1 MTRMKGVVVSH
12 RWIAQV
18 LRQRGIP
25 VPDLKVLEVAVVQGT
40 DEIRARLLDAVT
52 LIERG
57 TEAAGDIEWVRG
69 VLKAPVQKALEV
81 SPDLEQTHLVVSA
94 APVPS
99 PSTEPRLDRPQF
111 QEKGPLDKAPNCT
124 VTPARRVKH
133 HIYASKAALTIELDT
148 LRQLPGEDD
157 AARTVLIEAAVA
169 TSGSGF
175 DWERKIPFQLMRREL
190 PIVACALL
198 GLLDRPLAIENH
210 GPERNKSLRIEQQ
223 GSKLFV
229 KVSQGSRSI
238 ALPVDCSDA
247 YAWNAIV
254 LQALQLNAPS
264 LSDGLQLQLIHRV
277 AEMMNHTTTK

>member
-1 MTRMKGVVVSH
+1 MSEVVVSH

-25 VPDLKVLEVAVVQGT
+25 VPDLMVLEVAVAQCT
-40 DEIRARLLDAVT
+40 DEIRARLLSAVT

-57 TEAAGDIEWVRG
+57 TEEAGDIEWVRG
-69 VLKAPVQKALEV
+69 ILKAPAQKARKV
-81 SPDLEQTHLVVSA
+81 SPDLERTPLVVSA
-94 APVPS
+94 APETCHA
-99 PSTEPRLDRPQF
+99 TEPRLDRPQF
-111 QEKGPLDKAPNCT
+111 QETGCMDNAGNGPVA
-124 VTPARRVKH
+124 PARRVKH

-190 PIVACALL
+190 PIVACSLL

-264 LSDGLQLQLIHRV
+264 LSGSLQLQLIHRV
-277 AEMMNHTTTK
+277 AEMMNHTPTK

>member
-1 MTRMKGVVVSH
+1 MSEVVVSH

-18 LRQRGIP
+18 LKQRGIP
-25 VPDLKVLEVAVVQGT
+25 VPDIKVLEVAVAQCSE
-40 DEIRARLLDAVT
+40 EIRARLLNAVT

-57 TEAAGDIEWVRG
+57 TEEAGDIEWVRG
-69 VLKAPVQKALEV
+69 ILKAPAQKARKV
-81 SPDLEQTHLVVSA
+81 SPDHEHPPFVVSA
-94 APVPS
+94 APVP
-99 PSTEPRLDRPQF
+99 PQATEPRLDRAQF
-111 QEKGPLDKAPNCT
+111 QEKRRLAEVPGGT
-124 VTPARRVKH
+124 VVPVRRVKH

-148 LRQLPGEDD
+148 LRQQPGEEDVV
-157 AARTVLIEAAVA
+157 RTVLIEAAVT
-169 TSGSGF
+169 TSGSGY

-264 LSDGLQLQLIHRV
+264 LSDSLQLQLIHRV
-277 AEMMNHTTTK
+277 AEMMNHTPTK